1 MCVDYSAPAHC
12 TCTTITLRLWYILQ
26 HWCTTQWRV
35 GVLHIAP
42 HVGQFSGIVAHNFA
56 FCAAGTSQKVV
67 EPLAPFQRFDSQPHP
82 RSNVEVSNVLLQ
94 EVCQMMF
101 LNWFHLEQLASM

>member
-1 MCVDYSAPAHC
+1 MHCFPAC
-12 TCTTITLRLWYILQ
+12 PD
-26 HWCTTQWRV
+26 V
-35 GVLHIAP
+35 
-42 HVGQFSGIVAHNFA
+42 VAHA
-56 FCAAGTSQKVV
+56 RWLAEAESASTSQKVV